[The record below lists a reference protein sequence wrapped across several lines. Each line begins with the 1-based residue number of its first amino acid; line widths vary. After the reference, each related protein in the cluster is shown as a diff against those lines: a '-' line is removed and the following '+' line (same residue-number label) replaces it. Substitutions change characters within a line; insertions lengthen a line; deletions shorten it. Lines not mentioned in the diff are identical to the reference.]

1 MPAPHGH
8 FLAGEVGE
16 LAGVSGVAIGQWAR
30 WGYIRASQSTGDPHV
45 YSVEDVAEAAIVG
58 SLLERGVRHADI
70 RRAAAAL
77 TRYGPYPLS
86 EAPLATT
93 PGPRPLIVLREE
105 EGCFALGDRGWQR
118 IAAPPELHDVRLR
131 LRGH

>member
-16 LAGVSGVAIGQWAR
+16 MAGVSGVAIGQWAR
-30 WGYIRASQSTGDPHV
+30 WGYIRASQSEGDPHV

-58 SLLERGVRHADI
+58 DLLRRGVRHADI
-70 RRAAAAL
+70 RRAVGAL
-77 TRYGPYPLS
+77 GHYGPYPLGD
-86 EAPLATT
+86 ARLATT
-93 PGPRPLIVLREE
+93 PGPRPHIVLREE
-105 EGCFALGDRGWQR
+105 DGCYELGDRGWQR
-118 IAAPPELHDVRLR
+118 IGTPPELQDVRLR